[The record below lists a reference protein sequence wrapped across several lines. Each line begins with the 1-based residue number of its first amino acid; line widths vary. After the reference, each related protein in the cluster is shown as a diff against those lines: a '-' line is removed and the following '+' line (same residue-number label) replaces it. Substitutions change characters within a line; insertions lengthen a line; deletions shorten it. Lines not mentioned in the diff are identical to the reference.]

1 MLKVVNVKDDL
12 ESMKKIE
19 SLFREVFVNRSI
31 IENINNNPFTNY
43 FILYKNNELIGFIN
57 FDIIYDRCELININ
71 VINEEKGNGYGK
83 FLMDYM
89 INYIIKNNI
98 VNITLEVRV
107 DNLIAIKMYE
117 KYGFIKKAIR
127 KNYYQGVDG
136 ILMEKEIEEMM

>member
-127 KNYYQGVDG
+127 KNYSQGVDG